1 MARNDSW
8 LCHGPH
14 NAIFGQAASGLLV
27 LFGSEHRH
35 ITGYDIR
42 APRNR
47 FAIRH
52 GIRQVLLHMLAPG
65 LHDAGVLV
73 HIGIAVAF

>member
-8 LCHGPH
+8 LCHAPH
-14 NAIFGQAASGLLV
+14 NVIFGQATSGLLV

-52 GIRQVLLHMLAPG
+52 GIRQVLLHMLGPG
-65 LHDAGVLV
+65 LHDAGARV
-73 HIGIAVAF
+73 HIGFAVAF